1 MTPLPIFNVA
11 PKRSLGIHVGPAQ
24 VKLVEMERGK
34 QPTINNILWEATPPE
49 AYVGNRLE
57 NPSALASTLIR
68 MLQGNRIKTKHTIS
82 SVDGSEVIARTITLP
97 NMPIR
102 ELRKAILF
110 ETEAS
115 LPAGTGDTVL
125 DYSIQRTFTSEDDNA
140 EKVEVLI
147 LSAQKQP
154 LGLLVE
160 AFLEA
165 GLRPFALD
173 LTPLAAHRAEKR
185 SSLIAERGTDYIQIT
200 INDKCTDLSII
211 FEGEVRLIRSIPI
224 GSVGFVDALG
234 ERHLFDAGLDMG
246 GGYKKPDEASDVT
259 ADDAGEEDMGIS
271 TRDEEDLEFGAFG
284 EDPFSAELSA
294 LTDESLSH
302 ESGMEV
308 DELVK
313 LNPLITELVD
323 ETLNTIRYGQS
334 FGKERS
340 EIGFCVMNGYFPYGN
355 IFVKSISDKLGI
367 PVIQGDPFSD
377 LVLPESGYKE
387 DLVNYFAPD
396 FSVAVGLALRGIHQF
411 G

>member
-1 MTPLPIFNVA
+1 LSPLPLFNIA
-11 PKRSLGIHVGPAQ
+11 PKRALGVHVGPAQ
-24 VKLVEMERGK
+24 VKLVEIERGK
-34 QPTINNILWEATPPE
+34 RPAIINLLWEETPPE

-57 NPSALASTLIR
+57 NPSALASTIVR
-68 MLQGNRIKTKHTIS
+68 MLQNHKIKTRHMLS

-115 LPAGTGDTVL
+115 LPAGAGDTVL
-125 DYSIQRTFTSEDDNA
+125 DYSILRTFTSEEDKS

-147 LSAQKQP
+147 LSAQKHP

-165 GLRPFALD
+165 GLRPAALD
-173 LTPLAAHRAEKR
+173 LTPVAAHRAEKR
-185 SSLIAERGTDYIQIT
+185 SKTITERGNDYILIT

-211 FEGEVRLIRSIPI
+211 FQGEVRLVRSIPI

-234 ERHLFDAGLDMG
+234 EKHLFDAGL
-246 GGYKKPDEASDVT
+246 
-259 ADDAGEEDMGIS
+259 S
-271 TRDEEDLEFGAFG
+271 TRQKVQTESFGDDMESGPTEDLGIVRADEGDLEFGSFG

-294 LTDESLSH
+294 RDEKLAR
-302 ESGMEV
+302 ESGSDI
-308 DELVK
+308 DELAK

-334 FGKERS
+334 FGTERS
-340 EIGFCVMNGYFPYGN
+340 EIGFGVIDGYFPYGEH
-355 IFVKSISDKLGI
+355 FVKSMSDKLGI
-367 PVIQGDPFSD
+367 PVLQGDPFASID
-377 LVLPESGYKE
+377 LPSSGLRE
-387 DLVNYFAPD
+387 DLVKYFAPD